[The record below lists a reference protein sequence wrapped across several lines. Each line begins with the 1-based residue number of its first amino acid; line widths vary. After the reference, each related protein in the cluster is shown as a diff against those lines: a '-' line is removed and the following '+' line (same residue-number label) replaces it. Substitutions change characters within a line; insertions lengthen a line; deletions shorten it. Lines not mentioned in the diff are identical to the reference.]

1 MATIPMTS
9 GFTLIP
15 EGQHIF
21 RIYQVDYNEEFG
33 RLTVHMVN
41 AQGITYQERFSL
53 KGKDGEFNEKACNAF
68 SYFAKTALNNYSV
81 EAIDHND
88 LVGHYIKME
97 IIHNTYPSNNDP
109 SKTVT
114 FANSKDKWV
123 ADGFDTTPV
132 AKALTLG
139 TENAQPTVAPAP
151 TTPAPAPAPSGSFN
165 LDDVLN

>member
-1 MATIPMTS
+1 MTS
-9 GFTLIP
+9 GFTIVP

-21 RIYQVDYNEEFG
+21 RIYRVDYNEEFG
-33 RLTVHMVN
+33 KLIVNMVN

-53 KGKDGEFNEKACNAF
+53 MNNSGEPNERACNAF
-68 SYFAKTALNNYSV
+68 SYFAKTALNNFSL

-88 LVGHYIKME
+88 LVGHYIKLE
-97 IIHNTYPSNNDP
+97 IIHNVVPSNNDP
-109 SKTVT
+109 SKTLT

-139 TENAQPTVAPAP
+139 TENVSP
-151 TTPAPAPAPSGSFN
+151 TPAPAQSQGSVN
-165 LDDVLN
+165 LDDILD

>member
-1 MATIPMTS
+1 MATITMTS

-15 EGQHIF
+15 AGTHIF
-21 RIYQVDYNEEFG
+21 RIYKVDYNEEFG
-33 RLTVHMVN
+33 KLVVHMVN

-53 KGKDGEFNEKACNAF
+53 IGNGGVPNEKACNAF
-68 SYFAKTALNNYSV
+68 SYFAKTALNNFAL

-97 IIHNTYPSNNDP
+97 IVHNTLPSSSDP
-109 SKTVT
+109 TKTVT

-132 AKALTLG
+132 PKALTLG
-139 TENAQPTVAPAP
+139 NDITPKAAPAP
-151 TTPAPAPAPSGSFN
+151 TPTPAPNSVN
-165 LDDVLN
+165 LDDILN